1 MRLLIFIKLILHNC
15 YVSLR
20 HKTSRRGGNSL
31 TEEEE
36 QEVEQEEEQ
45 EVEQVGTVE
54 LANREYVTKTV
65 VFYLYNNCIY
75 HLSVPLPP
83 S

>member
-36 QEVEQEEEQ
+36 QEEEQ
-45 EVEQVGTVE
+45 EVEQVETVE
-54 LANREYVTKTV
+54 LANREYVTKTMFLFV
-65 VFYLYNNCIY
+65 Q
-75 HLSVPLPP
+75 
-83 S
+83 

>member
-36 QEVEQEEEQ
+36 QEVEQ
-45 EVEQVGTVE
+45 VETVE
-54 LANREYVTKTV
+54 LANREYVTKTI
-65 VFYLYNNCIY
+65 VFLF
-75 HLSVPLPP
+75 VQ
-83 S
+83 